1 MEQLHNRDAI
11 SFKID
16 KKIKYLFLEEEKI
29 ILRELLKELN
39 KLLRDKSLLDHQIQ
53 DIKNEIDKIL
63 LYNIY
68 ET

>member
-1 MEQLHNRDAI
+1 MEQLHNRDTI

-16 KKIKYLFLEEEKI
+16 KKIKYLCSEEEKF
-29 ILRELLKELN
+29 ILTELLKELK
-39 KLLRDKSLLDHQIQ
+39 KLLRDKPLLDHQIQ
-53 DIKNEIDKIL
+53 NIQNEIDKIL